1 MKLYFAPLACSLATR
16 VALHEAGAPA
26 EFVRVDLAAKRTEAG
41 EDYLAVNPKGQVPA
55 LVTDEGAVLTEGPAV
70 LQFIADRFPAANLA
84 PPPGTPERTALQ
96 AWLNFITSELHS
108 AVFVPLFH
116 PAAPEGAKEFA
127 RFRLQA
133 KFDHL
138 SDHLEGRDFL
148 LDRYS
153 VADAYLLAVLN
164 WAEPAGVDL
173 GQWPVLEAYRA
184 RLRARPAVTR
194 ALAEEM
200 PLYAA
205 A

>member
-1 MKLYFAPLACSLATR
+1 MKLYFAPLACSFATR
-16 VALHEAGAPA
+16 VALHEAGVPA
-26 EFVRVDLAAKRTEAG
+26 DFIRVELAAKKTETG
-41 EDYLAVNPKGQVPA
+41 EDYFAVNPKGQVPA
-55 LVTDEGAVLTEGPAV
+55 LVTDEGAVLTESPAV
-70 LQFIADRFPAANLA
+70 LQFVADRFPAANLA
-84 PPPGTPERTALQ
+84 PPAGSPERTALQ
-96 AWLNFITSELHS
+96 AWLHLIGSELHS

-116 PAAPEGAKEFA
+116 PVSPEGAKEFA

-138 SDHLEGRDFL
+138 SDHLEGREFL

-153 VADAYLLAVLN
+153 IADAYLVTVLN
-164 WAEPAGVDL
+164 WAEPAGIDL

-184 RLRARPAVTR
+184 RLRTRPAIAR

-200 PLYAA
+200 ALRAA